1 MSDKPPRYSGVRD
14 PSSRVAAA
22 IAKTSTGAAVAQ
34 DTTVAFVGTVAQPS
48 PLRVDVGG
56 VASACA
62 KLSTVPAL
70 VGGDRVLVIR
80 ASGQAGALVCVGK
93 VVAS

>member
-1 MSDKPPRYSGVRD
+1 MSDNPPRYSGTRA
-14 PSSRVAAA
+14 PASRVAAA
-22 IAKTSTGAAVAQ
+22 IAKTSLGAVVAQ
-34 DTTVAFVGTVAQPS
+34 DTVVAFVGTVAQPS

-56 VASACA
+56 VASACS

-80 ASGQAGALVCVGK
+80 AAGQAGALVCIGK